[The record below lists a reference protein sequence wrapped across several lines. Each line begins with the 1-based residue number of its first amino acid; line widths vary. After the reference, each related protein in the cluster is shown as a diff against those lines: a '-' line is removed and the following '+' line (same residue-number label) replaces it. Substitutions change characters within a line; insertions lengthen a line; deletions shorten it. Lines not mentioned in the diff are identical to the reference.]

1 MALGAVNIEELR
13 SYRDELLKTKEVY
26 DDTINSLMD
35 VVKLSAIYWQGI
47 EGSLF
52 RAKLYGLIGAD
63 LNSISSEMNAE
74 IEYINKIIM
83 VFENAQDQI
92 KSRLNG

>member
-1 MALGAVNIEELR
+1 MALGAVNIEQLKA
-13 SYRDELLKTKEVY
+13 YKDELLKTKKMY
-26 DDTINSLMD
+26 DESISSLMD

-47 EGSLF
+47 EGNLF

-63 LNSISSEMNAE
+63 LNCVSSEMNAE
-74 IEYINKIIM
+74 IEYINKIIL
-83 VFENAQDQI
+83 VFENAQEQI